1 MREHHEVPSSDAV
14 VGHRRDESGL
24 EVVGDGRADA
34 PSGSGVAALLAAI
47 ACTVFGSRL
56 IVIAAF
62 GSPVPLLDQWDGE
75 GALLYSPYLKGTLS
89 FAGLFASHNGHR
101 ILVTRLLA
109 LGHLELAGEWNT
121 RLEMIVGAVVLTA
134 VVTWLAALLMPLVA
148 RDRQLLLS
156 CFIAVVFAFP
166 IDYEN
171 AVWGFQSQVY
181 LSLLFG
187 LAAVAAF
194 ASAAPFSPRWF
205 AGLAAGVLAYFTF
218 ATGVAALLSAG
229 LIVSLQ
235 LVTNVRKRCAREV
248 IAVMTMALIAVG
260 LTLWG
265 AGSATTMSNL
275 WTFLG
280 GLGIFATLTFG
291 AIVPIVLYCRR
302 TLARRPCLGDRAWVM
317 LGVTTW
323 LAIQLALFAIGRGIH
338 VAPRYMDVVLLAY
351 LVALVAVLD
360 LSDHASS
367 KVAGGKVS
375 FRARTWVIPVIVV
388 MTVAGCAS
396 VLACKFWSRA
406 AGQQLTDVRAYLATG
421 DVEHLTELGGPTHG
435 IVLRHPYP
443 ERQARALDDPAV
455 RAILPREIRPGDA
468 DNNRARKGMLLRGK
482 LAAATATAVQLIFLL
497 GPGVLALGLAILLV
511 VGRARRLR
519 TEDCPQQLHRDR
531 VSFPLIEDGE

>member
-1 MREHHEVPSSDAV
+1 MIWLKGLRPNQTTYCGGDEGPALTLPPDGSRVTAAP
-14 VGHRRDESGL
+14 RRFL
-24 EVVGDGRADA
+24 Y
-34 PSGSGVAALLAAI
+34 ALLGGI

-56 IVIAAF
+56 IIISAF

-89 FAGLFASHNGHR
+89 FASLLASHNGHR

-109 LGHLELAGEWNT
+109 LGHLELTGEWNT
-121 RLEMIVGAVVLTA
+121 RLEMIVGALVLTA
-134 VVTWLAALLMPLVA
+134 AVTWLAALLMPLVA

-156 CFIAVVFAFP
+156 CFVAIVFAFP

-171 AVWGFQSQVY
+171 TVWGFQSQVY

-187 LAAVAAF
+187 LAALVAF
-194 ASAAPFSPRWF
+194 ASAAPFSPCWF
-205 AGLAAGVLAYFTF
+205 AGLGAGVLAYFTF
-218 ATGVAALLSAG
+218 ATGVAALLAAG
-229 LIVSLQ
+229 SLVSLQ

-248 IAVMTMALIAVG
+248 IAVLTIALIAVG

-265 AGSATTMSNL
+265 AESTTTMSNL

-280 GLGIFATLTFG
+280 GLGIFAALTFA

-302 TLARRPCLGDRAWVM
+302 TLARRPRIGDRAWVM
-317 LGVTTW
+317 LGVSAW
-323 LAIQLALFAIGRGIH
+323 LAIQLALFAVGRGIH

-360 LSDHASS
+360 LSDQAPSE
-367 KVAGGKVS
+367 VVGGKVRL
-375 FRARTWVIPVIVV
+375 RARTWVIPVIVV
-388 MTVAGCAS
+388 MTVVGCAS
-396 VLACKFWSRA
+396 VLACNFWSRA

-443 ERQARALDDPAV
+443 ERQARALDDPAL
-455 RAILPREIRPGDA
+455 RAVLPREIRPSDA
-468 DNNRARKGMLLRGK
+468 DNSRARDRMVLKGK
-482 LAAATATAVQLIFLL
+482 LAPITATAVQLSFLL
-497 GPGVLALGLAILLV
+497 APGVLALGLAILIA
-511 VGRARRLR
+511 VGRAQRRRPEDIRQRLR
-519 TEDCPQQLHRDR
+519 RDR
-531 VSFPLIEDGE
+531 VSSFPYRRR

>member
-1 MREHHEVPSSDAV
+1 M
-14 VGHRRDESGL
+14 
-24 EVVGDGRADA
+24 
-34 PSGSGVAALLAAI
+34 LAAI
-47 ACTVFGSRL
+47 GCTVFGSRL
-56 IVIAAF
+56 IIISAF
-62 GSPVPLLDQWDGE
+62 GSPMPLLDQWDGE

-134 VVTWLAALLMPLVA
+134 VVTWLAALLMPLVPY
-148 RDRQLLLS
+148 DRRLLFS
-156 CFIAVVFAFP
+156 CFAALVFAFP
-166 IDYEN
+166 IAYEN
-171 AVWGFQSQVY
+171 TVWGFQSQVY

-187 LAAVAAF
+187 LAALAAF

-205 AGLAAGVLAYFTF
+205 GGLAAGVLAYFTF
-218 ATGVAALLSAG
+218 ATGVAALLAAG
-229 LIVSLQ
+229 LVVSLQ

-248 IAVMTMALIAVG
+248 IALITMALLTVG

-265 AGSATTMSNL
+265 AESTTTMSDL

-280 GLGIFATLTFG
+280 GLGIFAALTFA

-302 TLARRPCLGDRAWVM
+302 TLVRRPCLGDRAWVM
-317 LGVTTW
+317 LGVAAW

-351 LVALVAVLD
+351 LVALVAVLYV
-360 LSDHASS
+360 SDQARRN
-367 KVAGGKVS
+367 VVGGKVS
-375 FRARTWVIPVIVV
+375 FRARIWVIPVIVV
-388 MTVAGCAS
+388 MTVVGCAS
-396 VLACKFWSRA
+396 VLACNFWSRG

-421 DVEHLTELGGPTHG
+421 DVKHLTELGGPTHG

-455 RAILPREIRPGDA
+455 RAILPREIRPSDA
-468 DNNRARKGMLLRGK
+468 DNSRARDRMLLRGK
-482 LAAATATAVQLIFLL
+482 LAGATVSAVHILLLFSPAVLAFGVGLFFAVATA
-497 GPGVLALGLAILLV
+497 
-511 VGRARRLR
+511 GRRSADTRPYASGETQGASAGTRTRSQGQRSSDARREASR
-519 TEDCPQQLHRDR
+519 
-531 VSFPLIEDGE
+531 